1 MLFYLVTYGPST
13 IGAFAIVTLVRD
25 AGGEATS
32 FEKWTG
38 LGKRA
43 PLVAGIFGFFLLSM
57 AGIPLTAG
65 FMGKWAVFTVALSAG
80 AWPVVLVAI
89 LSSVISVF
97 FYVRLMLLMFFRGEV
112 PEEKE
117 VAAELPDG
125 GGSVAT
131 ATRTEVATVTT
142 PSVAHHRGH
151 RGDGPAHAGAGR
163 RARGRFSICSRMPDH
178 SSGEH

>member
-1 MLFYLVTYGPST
+1 
-13 IGAFAIVTLVRD
+13 
-25 AGGEATS
+25 
-32 FEKWTG
+32 
-38 LGKRA
+38 
-43 PLVAGIFGFFLLSM
+43 M

-65 FMGKWAVFTVALSAG
+65 FMGKWAVFAVAMSAG

-97 FYVRLMLLMFFRGEV
+97 FYVRVILLMFFRGEV

-131 ATRTEVATVTT
+131 ATRTELATVTM
-142 PSVAHHRGH
+142 PSVATTGVI
-151 RGDGPAHAGAGR
+151 AVTALLTLAAGR
-163 RARGRFSICSRMPDH
+163 RAGAGSRPARQMRDH